1 MTLCDE
7 LYFEITLSGTKADL
21 RSFVSFLR
29 SGELDE
35 FFEVTTDY
43 IDYDDG
49 YAEAAD
55 GEESSLLF
63 TNDDYGIEIEELD
76 VDEFLEVFCRAAKA
90 LDVRGTLYDVDD
102 EEFSFVSAEGDSY
115 YLNARNIDLF
125 NDELDTQAKE
135 EARDEDEDED

>member
-35 FFEVTTDY
+35 FFEVSTDY

-49 YAEAAD
+49 YADAQD

-90 LDVRGTLYDVDD
+90 LDVRGTLYDADD

-115 YLNARNIDLF
+115 YLNAKKVGLF
-125 NDELDTQAKE
+125 NDELDAKAREE
-135 EARDEDEDED
+135 EADED

>member
-29 SGELDE
+29 SGEIDE

-115 YLNARNIDLF
+115 YLNAKKVGLF
-125 NDELDTQAKE
+125 NDELDAKAREE
-135 EARDEDEDED
+135 EADED

>member
-1 MTLCDE
+1 MKLYDE
-7 LYFEITLSGTKADL
+7 LYFEINLRGPKAEL
-21 RSFVSFLR
+21 AKFVRFLK

-115 YLNARNIDLF
+115 YLNAKKVGLF
-125 NDELDTQAKE
+125 NDELDAKAREE
-135 EARDEDEDED
+135 EADED

>member
-115 YLNARNIDLF
+115 YLNAKKVGLF
-125 NDELDTQAKE
+125 NDELDAKAREE
-135 EARDEDEDED
+135 EADED

>member
-35 FFEVTTDY
+35 FFEVSTDY

-49 YAEAAD
+49 YADAQD

-115 YLNARNIDLF
+115 YLNAKKVGLF
-125 NDELDTQAKE
+125 NDELDAKAREE
-135 EARDEDEDED
+135 EADED

>member
-35 FFEVTTDY
+35 FFEVSTDF

-49 YAEAAD
+49 YADAQD

-90 LDVRGTLYDVDD
+90 LDVRGTLYDADD

-115 YLNARNIDLF
+115 YLNAKKVGLF
-125 NDELDTQAKE
+125 NDELDAKAREE
-135 EARDEDEDED
+135 EADED